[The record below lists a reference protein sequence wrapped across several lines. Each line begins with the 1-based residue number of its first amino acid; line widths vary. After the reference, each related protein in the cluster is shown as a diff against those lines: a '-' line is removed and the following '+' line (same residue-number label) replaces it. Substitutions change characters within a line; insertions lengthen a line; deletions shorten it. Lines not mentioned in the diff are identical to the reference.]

1 VATYW
6 SFVRKQKPTKG
17 IEIDTQTCKSKQQP
31 KRIKIFL
38 HTMAGT
44 GATASQAW
52 AILKRHARDEMS
64 PLRLQELC
72 RDNDRVSSLVAVYN
86 ATPQRMLIVDLS
98 RQRMTLETLN
108 HLLRLATARHIQKYI
123 AQLAWGQND
132 PDDPIVPLRVLQQQ
146 QAQARQGNHHNH
158 QTQCQPYHQQYTHQG
173 PVPTVLSDE
182 RHRKTTRFEEADEAG
197 GARQQQQQREKQQ
210 YRTPVPSLSGEGH
223 SSHHHNHHQNNTHD
237 TTAITSP
244 HIPVIPSLHLSL
256 RAPAGQGLEIVTAN
270 GVNALTAI
278 HSDWERMQRISESL
292 RRGQWQGIT
301 GHAIKDIVVVGR
313 GVAIM
318 ALRFVYLALLKD
330 ETAVLAQRAGF
341 GSTTGGRRVGGAGT
355 TGASS
360 MTPSSSSAATSTPTQ
375 QHQQPQTTA
384 PFSYFGQRRIKFL
397 TSVDPV
403 RAAAVVAD
411 LDPASTIII
420 SLALQG
426 NEETTLA
433 TQTLRTW
440 LLHSLGG
447 AGSTIATSSAV
458 TKRQEIILSK
468 HMMLVTG
475 NDHLAAATHVPAS
488 SVFVLPEHSRCEA
501 FTSFTAATLLVSFCL
516 SLSNFSPRVF

>member
-1 VATYW
+1 
-6 SFVRKQKPTKG
+6 
-17 IEIDTQTCKSKQQP
+17 
-31 KRIKIFL
+31 
-38 HTMAGT
+38 
-44 GATASQAW
+44 
-52 AILKRHARDEMS
+52 
-64 PLRLQELC
+64 
-72 RDNDRVSSLVAVYN
+72 
-86 ATPQRMLIVDLS
+86 MLIVDLS

-123 AQLAWGQND
+123 TQLAWGQND

-146 QAQARQGNHHNH
+146 QAQARQQGNHHNH
-158 QTQCQPYHQQYTHQG
+158 PTHYQTYHQQYTHQG

-197 GARQQQQQREKQQ
+197 GARQQQQQQ
-210 YRTPVPSLSGEGH
+210 YRTPVPSFTGEGH
-223 SSHHHNHHQNNTHD
+223 SSHRHNNHQNNAND
-237 TTAITSP
+237 TTAIATP

-256 RAPAGQGLEIVTAN
+256 RAPTGQGLEILTAN

-301 GHAIKDIVVVGR
+301 GHAIKDVVVVGR

-330 ETAVLAQRAGF
+330 ETSVLAQRAGF
-341 GSTTGGRRVGGAGT
+341 GSTSGGRRVGGAGT

-360 MTPSSSSAATSTPTQ
+360 TTPSSASSTAISTPTQ
-375 QHQQPQTTA
+375 QQLQQPQTTA
-384 PFSYFGQRRIKFL
+384 PLSYSGQRRIKFL

-411 LDPASTIII
+411 LDPASTLII
-420 SLALQG
+420 SFALQG

-433 TQTLRTW
+433 TQTLKTW
-440 LLHSLGG
+440 LLHGLGG
-447 AGSTIATSSAV
+447 TGSAIATSSAIA
-458 TKRQEIILSK
+458 KRQEIVLSK

-501 FTSFTAATLLVSFCL
+501 FTSFTAATLLVSFCY
-516 SLSNFSPRVF
+516 SPSNSRRVCFRLPVVLLCGCFLLCNNVRVAILHSVDRSTLDFFLAQSFFFGPTELHTTALVHCVWMVHCRTIFGGRP